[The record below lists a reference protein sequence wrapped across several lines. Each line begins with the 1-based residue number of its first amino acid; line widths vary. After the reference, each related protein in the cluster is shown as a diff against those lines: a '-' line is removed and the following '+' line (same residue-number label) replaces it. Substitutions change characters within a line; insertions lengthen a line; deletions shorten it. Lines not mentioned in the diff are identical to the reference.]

1 MRWVVVVVA
10 GLFVAGCAGEKPVY
24 QPLGSLQM
32 RERVVE
38 MEKGPKGVVY
48 TVRRDDGKVVAERVS
63 LGELRAQ
70 EPVMERLVKTGW
82 AGDNLGNK

>member
-1 MRWVVVVVA
+1 MRWVFVLAV
-10 GLFVAGCAGEKPVY
+10 GWGVAGCAGEKAVY

-48 TVRRDDGKVVAERVS
+48 TVRRDDGKVVAKRVS
-63 LGELRAQ
+63 LKELSAQ
-70 EPVMERLVKTGW
+70 EPVMERLLKTGW
-82 AGDNLGNK
+82 AGENLN